1 MKKKKLKKKLHS
13 LKERL
18 QTNEYNE
25 KILWEMLKKLI
36 DKNGWSLVDLL
47 PEDGLDGLENI
58 CRPMMYIRCTQQSKK
73 IGPYKP
79 YGAYKSIMGKSDNSG
94 VAFSSCIDG
103 EQKGIE
109 EHIRK
114 RHHMMEIEDATMVFL
129 RSYDAAVGETGNPQ
143 IAGMAAA
150 VVTSVF
156 MDRQAQM
163 IVNRNPLSVLMEAVA
178 DVKRKTEEKDAGNDE
193 GGESD
198 G

>member
-36 DKNGWSLVDLL
+36 DKNGWSLADLL

-73 IGPYKP
+73 IEPYKP

-114 RHHMMEIEDATMVFL
+114 RHHMMETDRDRLASANRIMEVQCSDGYED
-129 RSYDAAVGETGNPQ
+129 
-143 IAGMAAA
+143 
-150 VVTSVF
+150 
-156 MDRQAQM
+156 
-163 IVNRNPLSVLMEAVA
+163 
-178 DVKRKTEEKDAGNDE
+178 EEKEIGKEDPQPE
-193 GGESD
+193 
-198 G
+198 